1 MDGRKAVIGE
11 NKRGFAKVLRT
22 AAASRAL
29 IRLFVLAVAAFS
41 LSCSELQ
48 KPKTDSLYA
57 EATPPRKQEF
67 RWSNG
72 KMPKSFDPALASAPP
87 ETDIARAVFDGL
99 TDLDTKTLNEIP
111 ALAEKWESSSD
122 LRTWTFHLR
131 SGAQWSNGDA
141 ITANDFVRSWKRLA
155 GMGDKASFGYLI
167 DNIVGM
173 RQKKG
178 ETATLPEVLSGQ
190 PANHQMPV
198 SPERIRPQP
207 QADNQKPATNDMGPV
222 RDNET
227 EDINKKKTAVA
238 GNEKI
243 GIEAISDTE
252 LRVTLINPD
261 KDFPKLVA
269 NPVFRPIF
277 GNGKEFASG
286 LNADFVTSGAFH
298 VTSIGTDGIVLD
310 RSEHYWNRQAVNL
323 ERVRMIPQDNAEAA
337 LEAYRAG
344 QLDAVTNAEFAPL
357 ALKLLSPYEDFRQT
371 THNAL
376 NFYEFNLERP
386 PFNDHRV
393 REALTI
399 AIERER
405 LTEGELK
412 GSTTPATSFLPFDEQ
427 PHEQIEQDA
436 DRAKDLL
443 DRAGF
448 PDGENFPTIRL
459 LVNRN
464 DTQQRVAH
472 SVAKM
477 WKDNLNI
484 NTEIVVKD
492 QADLEA
498 AKTAGDYDLV
508 RRGLVFPTT
517 DSTASFLAMFPPEHE
532 SAKVPGQREVEN
544 PMVGGLNA
552 GRATAEPENNGY
564 AGPIAGHTGVAAANT
579 TFTEDQALFELRAI
593 PLYFPTS
600 YSLVKPYVRGFE
612 INGLDA
618 PSLRDVMIDSAWQPK
633 TGNGES

>member
-1 MDGRKAVIGE
+1 MSSRAAVIG
-11 NKRGFAKVLRT
+11 KRKRRFANFLRSGVF
-22 AAASRAL
+22 A
-29 IRLFVLAVAAFS
+29 RLVVLAAVALS
-41 LSCSELQ
+41 LSCSELE
-48 KPKTDSLYA
+48 KPKGDVLYA

-99 TDLDTKTLNEIP
+99 TDLDTKTLNESP
-111 ALAEKWESSSD
+111 ALAEKWESSAD
-122 LRTWTFHLR
+122 FKTWTFHLR
-131 SGAQWSNGDA
+131 NANWSNGDP
-141 ITANDFVRSWKRLA
+141 ITASDFVRSWKRLA
-155 GMGDKASFGYLI
+155 AMGEKAPFGYLI

-173 RQKKG
+173 RPKKG
-178 ETATLPEVLSGQ
+178 ESATLPEMLASP
-190 PANHQMPV
+190 PANHQLPIQ
-198 SPERIRPQP
+198 PERVRPQTP
-207 QADNQKPATNDMGPV
+207 AENQKPAANDTGPIQKS
-222 RDNET
+222 DT
-227 EDINKKKTAVA
+227 EEAGKKKTPA
-238 GNEKI
+238 GVGEKI
-243 GIEAISDTE
+243 GVEAVSETE
-252 LRVTLINPD
+252 LKVTLISPD

-269 NPVFRPIF
+269 NPVFRPVF
-277 GNGKEFASG
+277 GDGKEFASG
-286 LNADFVTSGAFH
+286 LNPDFVTSGAFH
-298 VTSIGTDGIVLD
+298 ITSAGSDGIVLD
-310 RSEHYWNRQAVNL
+310 RSDSYWNRQAVNL
-323 ERVRMIPQDNAEAA
+323 ERVRMIPQQNAEAA
-337 LEAYRAG
+337 LEAYKAG

-393 REALTI
+393 REALAI

-412 GSTTPATSFLPFDEQ
+412 GSTTPATSFLPFDDQ
-427 PHEQIEQDA
+427 PHEQIEQDV
-436 DRAKDLL
+436 DRARDLL

-448 PDGENFPTIRL
+448 PDGENFPTIL
-459 LVNRN
+459 LLINRN
-464 DTQQRVAH
+464 DTQQRVAR

-492 QADLEA
+492 AADLE
-498 AKTAGDYDLV
+498 TARATGDYDLV

-517 DSTASFLAMFPPEHE
+517 DSTASFLAIFPPQHE
-532 SAKVPGQREVEN
+532 AEKSSEPKETDTSIA
-544 PMVGGLNA
+544 GLHL
-552 GRATAEPENNGY
+552 GDKPATAVDNS
-564 AGPIAGHTGVAAANT
+564 AHAAPDAARSDP
-579 TFTEDQALFELRAI
+579 TFTEDRALFELRAI

-618 PSLRDVMIDSAWQPK
+618 PSLRDVMIDSNWQPK
-633 TGNGES
+633 TANGES

>member
-1 MDGRKAVIGE
+1 MSSRAAVIG
-11 NKRGFAKVLRT
+11 KRKRRFANFLRSGVF
-22 AAASRAL
+22 A
-29 IRLFVLAVAAFS
+29 RLVVLAAVALS
-41 LSCSELQ
+41 LSCSELE
-48 KPKTDSLYA
+48 KPKGDVLYA

-99 TDLDTKTLNEIP
+99 TDLDTKTLNESP
-111 ALAEKWESSSD
+111 ALAEKWESSAD
-122 LRTWTFHLR
+122 FKTWTFHLR
-131 SGAQWSNGDA
+131 NANWSNGDP
-141 ITANDFVRSWKRLA
+141 ITASDFVRSWKRLA
-155 GMGDKASFGYLI
+155 AMGEKAPFGYLI

-173 RQKKG
+173 RPKKG
-178 ETATLPEVLSGQ
+178 ESATLPEMLASP
-190 PANHQMPV
+190 PANHQLPIQ
-198 SPERIRPQP
+198 PERVRPQTP
-207 QADNQKPATNDMGPV
+207 AENQKPAANDTGPIQKS
-222 RDNET
+222 ET
-227 EDINKKKTAVA
+227 EEAGKKKTPA
-238 GNEKI
+238 GVGEKI
-243 GIEAISDTE
+243 GVEAVSETE
-252 LRVTLINPD
+252 LKVTLISPD

-269 NPVFRPIF
+269 NPVFRPVF
-277 GNGKEFASG
+277 GDGKEFASG
-286 LNADFVTSGAFH
+286 LNPDFVTSGAFH
-298 VTSIGTDGIVLD
+298 ITSAGSDGIVLD
-310 RSEHYWNRQAVNL
+310 RSDSYWNRQAVNL
-323 ERVRMIPQDNAEAA
+323 ERVRMIPQQNAEAA
-337 LEAYRAG
+337 LEAYKAG

-393 REALTI
+393 REALAI

-412 GSTTPATSFLPFDEQ
+412 GSTTPATSFLPFDDQ
-427 PHEQIEQDA
+427 PHEQIEQDV
-436 DRAKDLL
+436 DRARDLL

-448 PDGENFPTIRL
+448 PDGENFPTIL
-459 LVNRN
+459 LLINRN
-464 DTQQRVAH
+464 DTQQRVAR

-492 QADLEA
+492 AADLETA
-498 AKTAGDYDLV
+498 RAAGDYDLV

-517 DSTASFLAMFPPEHE
+517 DSTASFLAIFPPQHE
-532 SAKVPGQREVEN
+532 
-544 PMVGGLNA
+544 
-552 GRATAEPENNGY
+552 AERSSEPKE
-564 AGPIAGHTGVAAANT
+564 ADTSIAGLHLGDKPAVAVDNSAHAAPDAARSDP
-579 TFTEDQALFELRAI
+579 TFTEDRALFELRAI

-618 PSLRDVMIDSAWQPK
+618 PSLRDVMIDSNWQPK
-633 TGNGES
+633 TANGES

>member
-1 MDGRKAVIGE
+1 VRQ
-11 NKRGFAKVLRT
+11 RGQE
-22 AAASRAL
+22 
-29 IRLFVLAVAAFS
+29 FVLQAARELGVFARLVVLAAVALS
-41 LSCSELQ
+41 LSCSELE
-48 KPKTDSLYA
+48 KPKGDVLYA

-99 TDLDTKTLNEIP
+99 TDLDTKTLNESP
-111 ALAEKWESSSD
+111 ALAEKWESSAD
-122 LRTWTFHLR
+122 FKTWTFHLR
-131 SGAQWSNGDA
+131 NANWSNGDP
-141 ITANDFVRSWKRLA
+141 ITASDFVRSWKRLA
-155 GMGDKASFGYLI
+155 AMGEKAPFGYLI

-173 RQKKG
+173 RPKKG
-178 ETATLPEVLSGQ
+178 ESATLPEMLASP
-190 PANHQMPV
+190 PANHQLPIQ
-198 SPERIRPQP
+198 PERVRPQTP
-207 QADNQKPATNDMGPV
+207 AENQKPAANDTGPIQKS
-222 RDNET
+222 DT
-227 EDINKKKTAVA
+227 EEAGKKKTPA
-238 GNEKI
+238 GVGEKI
-243 GIEAISDTE
+243 GVEAVSETE
-252 LRVTLINPD
+252 LKVTLISPD

-269 NPVFRPIF
+269 NPVFRPVF
-277 GNGKEFASG
+277 GDGKEFASG
-286 LNADFVTSGAFH
+286 LNPDFVTSGAFH
-298 VTSIGTDGIVLD
+298 ITSAGSDGIVLD
-310 RSEHYWNRQAVNL
+310 RSDSYWNRQAVNL
-323 ERVRMIPQDNAEAA
+323 ERVRMIPQQNAEAA
-337 LEAYRAG
+337 LEAYKAG

-393 REALTI
+393 REALAI

-412 GSTTPATSFLPFDEQ
+412 GSTTPATSFLPFDDQ
-427 PHEQIEQDA
+427 PHEQIEQDV
-436 DRAKDLL
+436 DRARDLL

-448 PDGENFPTIRL
+448 PDGENFPTIL
-459 LVNRN
+459 LLINRN
-464 DTQQRVAH
+464 DTQQRVAR

-492 QADLEA
+492 AADLETA
-498 AKTAGDYDLV
+498 RAAGDYDLV

-517 DSTASFLAMFPPEHE
+517 DSTASFLAIFPPQHE
-532 SAKVPGQREVEN
+532 AEKSSEPKETDTSIA
-544 PMVGGLNA
+544 GLHL
-552 GRATAEPENNGY
+552 GDKPATAVDNS
-564 AGPIAGHTGVAAANT
+564 AHAAPDAARSDP
-579 TFTEDQALFELRAI
+579 TFTEDRALFELRAI

-618 PSLRDVMIDSAWQPK
+618 PSLRDVMIDSNWQPK
-633 TGNGES
+633 TANGES

>member
-1 MDGRKAVIGE
+1 MSSRAAVIG
-11 NKRGFAKVLRT
+11 KRKRRFANFLRSGVF
-22 AAASRAL
+22 A
-29 IRLFVLAVAAFS
+29 RLVVLAAVALS
-41 LSCSELQ
+41 LSCSELE
-48 KPKTDSLYA
+48 KPKGDVLYA

-99 TDLDTKTLNEIP
+99 TDLDTKTLNESP
-111 ALAEKWESSSD
+111 ALAEKWESSAD
-122 LRTWTFHLR
+122 FKTWTFHLR
-131 SGAQWSNGDA
+131 NANWSNGDP
-141 ITANDFVRSWKRLA
+141 ITASDFVRSWKRLA
-155 GMGDKASFGYLI
+155 AMGEKAPFGYLI

-173 RQKKG
+173 RPKKG
-178 ETATLPEVLSGQ
+178 ESATLPEMLASP
-190 PANHQMPV
+190 PANHQLPIQ
-198 SPERIRPQP
+198 PERVRPQTP
-207 QADNQKPATNDMGPV
+207 AENQKPAANDTGPIQKS
-222 RDNET
+222 DT
-227 EDINKKKTAVA
+227 EEAGKKKTPA
-238 GNEKI
+238 GVGEKI
-243 GIEAISDTE
+243 GVEAVSETE
-252 LRVTLINPD
+252 LKVTLISPD

-269 NPVFRPIF
+269 NPVFRPVF
-277 GNGKEFASG
+277 GDGKEFASG
-286 LNADFVTSGAFH
+286 LNPDFVTSGAFH
-298 VTSIGTDGIVLD
+298 ITSAGSDGIVLD
-310 RSEHYWNRQAVNL
+310 RSDSYWNRQAVNL
-323 ERVRMIPQDNAEAA
+323 ERVRMIPQQNAEAA
-337 LEAYRAG
+337 LEAYKAG

-393 REALTI
+393 REALAI

-412 GSTTPATSFLPFDEQ
+412 GSTTPATSFLPFDDQ
-427 PHEQIEQDA
+427 PHEQIEQDV
-436 DRAKDLL
+436 DRARDLL

-459 LVNRN
+459 LINRN
-464 DTQQRVAH
+464 DTQQRVAR

-492 QADLEA
+492 AADLETA
-498 AKTAGDYDLV
+498 RAAGDYDLV

-517 DSTASFLAMFPPEHE
+517 DSTASFLAIFPPQHE
-532 SAKVPGQREVEN
+532 AEKSSEPKETDTSIA
-544 PMVGGLNA
+544 GLHL
-552 GRATAEPENNGY
+552 GDKPATAVDNS
-564 AGPIAGHTGVAAANT
+564 AHAAPDAARSDP
-579 TFTEDQALFELRAI
+579 TFTEDRALFELRAI

-618 PSLRDVMIDSAWQPK
+618 PSLRDVMIDSNWQPK
-633 TGNGES
+633 TANGES

>member
-1 MDGRKAVIGE
+1 MSSRAAVIG
-11 NKRGFAKVLRT
+11 KRKRRFANFLRSGVF
-22 AAASRAL
+22 A
-29 IRLFVLAVAAFS
+29 RLVVLAAVALS
-41 LSCSELQ
+41 LSCSELE
-48 KPKTDSLYA
+48 KPKGDALYA

-99 TDLDTKTLNEIP
+99 TDLDTKTLNESP
-111 ALAEKWESSSD
+111 ALAEKWESSAD
-122 LRTWTFHLR
+122 FKTWTFHLR
-131 SGAQWSNGDA
+131 NANWSNGDP
-141 ITANDFVRSWKRLA
+141 ITASDFVRSWKRLA
-155 GMGDKASFGYLI
+155 AMGEKAPFGYLI

-173 RQKKG
+173 RPKKG
-178 ETATLPEVLSGQ
+178 ESATLPEMLASP
-190 PANHQMPV
+190 PANHQLPIQ
-198 SPERIRPQP
+198 PERVRPQTP
-207 QADNQKPATNDMGPV
+207 AENEKPAANDTGPIQKS
-222 RDNET
+222 ET
-227 EDINKKKTAVA
+227 EEAAKKKTPA
-238 GNEKI
+238 GVGEKI
-243 GIEAISDTE
+243 GVEAVSETE
-252 LRVTLINPD
+252 LKVTLISPD

-269 NPVFRPIF
+269 NPVFRPVF
-277 GNGKEFASG
+277 GDGKEFASG
-286 LNADFVTSGAFH
+286 LNPDFVTSGAFH
-298 VTSIGTDGIVLD
+298 ITSAGSDGIVLD
-310 RSEHYWNRQAVNL
+310 RSDSYWNRQAVNL
-323 ERVRMIPQDNAEAA
+323 ERVRMIPQQNAEAA
-337 LEAYRAG
+337 LEAYKAG

-393 REALTI
+393 REALAI

-412 GSTTPATSFLPFDEQ
+412 GSTTPATSFLPFDDQ
-427 PHEQIEQDA
+427 PHEQIEQDV
-436 DRAKDLL
+436 DRARDLL

-448 PDGENFPTIRL
+448 PDGENFPTIL
-459 LVNRN
+459 LLINRN
-464 DTQQRVAH
+464 DTQQRVAR

-492 QADLEA
+492 AADLE
-498 AKTAGDYDLV
+498 TARATGDYDLV

-517 DSTASFLAMFPPEHE
+517 DSTASFLAIFPPQHE
-532 SAKVPGQREVEN
+532 
-544 PMVGGLNA
+544 
-552 GRATAEPENNGY
+552 AERSSEPKE
-564 AGPIAGHTGVAAANT
+564 ADTSIAGLHLGDKPAVAVDNSAHAAPDAARSDP
-579 TFTEDQALFELRAI
+579 TFTEDRALFELRAI

-618 PSLRDVMIDSAWQPK
+618 PSLRDVMIDSNWQPK
-633 TGNGES
+633 TANGES

>member
-1 MDGRKAVIGE
+1 MNSRKAVTDDE
-11 NKRGFAKVLRT
+11 KRRFANVLR
-22 AAASRAL
+22 SCVSVRPLLRLAL
-29 IRLFVLAVAAFS
+29 FAAVAFS
-41 LSCSELQ
+41 IACSELE
-48 KPKTDSLYA
+48 KPKGDALYA

-87 ETDIARAVFDGL
+87 ETDVARAVFDGL

-111 ALAEKWESSSD
+111 ALAEKWESSPD
-122 LRTWTFHLR
+122 LKTWTFHLR
-131 SGAQWSNGDA
+131 KANWSNGEP

-155 GMGDKASFGYLI
+155 EMGDKAPFGYLV

-173 RQKKG
+173 RPKKSDS
-178 ETATLPEVLSGQ
+178 TTLPDVLSSP
-190 PANHQMPV
+190 PANHQLPMQ
-198 SPERIRPQP
+198 PERIRPQTP
-207 QADNQKPATNDMGPV
+207 SENQKPAVNDEGPV
-222 RDNET
+222 KNSEMEEAGKKKNPNGKIGVEAVSET
-227 EDINKKKTAVA
+227 ELK
-238 GNEKI
+238 
-243 GIEAISDTE
+243 
-252 LRVTLINPD
+252 VTLINPD

-269 NPVFRPIF
+269 NPVFRPVF
-277 GNGKEFASG
+277 GDGKEFAAG
-286 LNADFVTSGAFH
+286 LNPDFVTSGPFH
-298 VTSIGTDGIVLD
+298 ITSAASDGVVLD
-310 RSEHYWNRQAVNL
+310 RSDSYWNRQAVNL
-323 ERVRMIPQDNAEAA
+323 ERVRMIPQENAEAA
-337 LEAYRAG
+337 LEAYKAG

-412 GSTTPATSFLPFDEQ
+412 GSTTPATSFLPFDDK
-427 PHEQIEQDA
+427 PHEQIEQDV

-464 DTQQRVAH
+464 DTQQRVAR

-492 QADLEA
+492 AADIE
-498 AKTAGDYDLV
+498 TARADGDYDLV

-517 DSTASFLAMFPPEHE
+517 DSTASFLAIFPPEHAPAT
-532 SAKVPGQREVEN
+532 SAERKETYVLAPGLHLSEKDLAEIEN
-544 PMVGGLNA
+544 SVHSTPD
-552 GRATAEPENNGY
+552 ATKPEP
-564 AGPIAGHTGVAAANT
+564 AL
-579 TFTEDQALFELRAI
+579 TEDQALFDLRAI

-600 YSLVKPYVRGFE
+600 YSLVKPYVRGFQ

-618 PSLRDVMIDSAWQPK
+618 PSLRDVMIDSNWQPK
-633 TGNGES
+633 TANGES

>member
-1 MDGRKAVIGE
+1 MSSRAAVIG
-11 NKRGFAKVLRT
+11 KRERRFANFLRSG
-22 AAASRAL
+22 AFARL
-29 IRLFVLAVAAFS
+29 IVLAAVALS
-41 LSCSELQ
+41 LSCSELE
-48 KPKTDSLYA
+48 KPKGDVLYA

-72 KMPKSFDPALASAPP
+72 KVPKSFDPALASAPP

-99 TDLDTKTLNEIP
+99 TDLDTKTLNESP
-111 ALAEKWESSSD
+111 ALAEKWESSAD
-122 LRTWTFHLR
+122 FKTWTFHLR
-131 SGAQWSNGDA
+131 NANWSNGDP
-141 ITANDFVRSWKRLA
+141 ITASDFVRSWKRLA
-155 GMGDKASFGYLI
+155 AMGEKAPFGYLI

-173 RQKKG
+173 RPKKG
-178 ETATLPEVLSGQ
+178 ESATLPEMLASP
-190 PANHQMPV
+190 PANHQLPIQ
-198 SPERIRPQP
+198 PERVRPQAP
-207 QADNQKPATNDMGPV
+207 AENQKPAANDTGPIQKS
-222 RDNET
+222 DT
-227 EDINKKKTAVA
+227 EEAGKKKTPA
-238 GNEKI
+238 GVGEKI
-243 GIEAISDTE
+243 GVEAVSETE
-252 LRVTLINPD
+252 LKVTLISPD

-269 NPVFRPIF
+269 NPVFRPVF
-277 GNGKEFASG
+277 GDGKEFASG
-286 LNADFVTSGAFH
+286 LNPDFVTSGAFH
-298 VTSIGTDGIVLD
+298 ITSAGSDGIVLD
-310 RSEHYWNRQAVNL
+310 RSDSYWNRQAVNL
-323 ERVRMIPQDNAEAA
+323 ERVRMIPQQNAEAA
-337 LEAYRAG
+337 LEAYKAG

-393 REALTI
+393 REALAI

-412 GSTTPATSFLPFDEQ
+412 GSTTPATSFLPFDDQ
-427 PHEQIEQDA
+427 PHEQIEQDV
-436 DRAKDLL
+436 DRARDLL

-459 LVNRN
+459 LINRN
-464 DTQQRVAH
+464 DTQQRVAR

-492 QADLEA
+492 AADLE
-498 AKTAGDYDLV
+498 TARATGDYDLV

-517 DSTASFLAMFPPEHE
+517 DSTASFLAIFPPQHE
-532 SAKVPGQREVEN
+532 
-544 PMVGGLNA
+544 
-552 GRATAEPENNGY
+552 AEKSSEPKE
-564 AGPIAGHTGVAAANT
+564 ADTSIAGLHLGDKPAAAVDNNAHAAPDAARSDP
-579 TFTEDQALFELRAI
+579 TFTEDRALFELRAI

-618 PSLRDVMIDSAWQPK
+618 PSLRDVMIDSNWQPK
-633 TGNGES
+633 TANGES

>member
-1 MDGRKAVIGE
+1 MSSRAAVIG
-11 NKRGFAKVLRT
+11 KRKRRFANFLRSGVF
-22 AAASRAL
+22 A
-29 IRLFVLAVAAFS
+29 RLVVLAAVALS
-41 LSCSELQ
+41 LSCSELE
-48 KPKTDSLYA
+48 KPKGDVLYA

-99 TDLDTKTLNEIP
+99 TDLDTKTLNESP
-111 ALAEKWESSSD
+111 ALAEKWESSAD
-122 LRTWTFHLR
+122 FKTWTFHLR
-131 SGAQWSNGDA
+131 NANWSNGDP
-141 ITANDFVRSWKRLA
+141 ITASDFVRSWKRLA
-155 GMGDKASFGYLI
+155 AMGEKAPFGYLI

-173 RQKKG
+173 RPKKG
-178 ETATLPEVLSGQ
+178 ESATLPEMLASP
-190 PANHQMPV
+190 PANHQLPIQ
-198 SPERIRPQP
+198 PERVRPQTP
-207 QADNQKPATNDMGPV
+207 AENEKPAANDTGPIQKS
-222 RDNET
+222 ET
-227 EDINKKKTAVA
+227 EEAAKKKTPA
-238 GNEKI
+238 GVGEKI
-243 GIEAISDTE
+243 GVEAVSETE
-252 LRVTLINPD
+252 LKVTLISPD

-269 NPVFRPIF
+269 NPVFRPVF
-277 GNGKEFASG
+277 GDGKEFASG
-286 LNADFVTSGAFH
+286 LNPDFVTSGAFH
-298 VTSIGTDGIVLD
+298 ITSAGSDGIVLD
-310 RSEHYWNRQAVNL
+310 RSDSYWNRQAVNL
-323 ERVRMIPQDNAEAA
+323 ERVRMIPQQNAEAA
-337 LEAYRAG
+337 LEAYKAG

-393 REALTI
+393 REALAI

-412 GSTTPATSFLPFDEQ
+412 GSTTPATSFLPFDDQ
-427 PHEQIEQDA
+427 PHEQIEQDV
-436 DRAKDLL
+436 DRARDLL

-448 PDGENFPTIRL
+448 PDGENFPTIL
-459 LVNRN
+459 LLINRN
-464 DTQQRVAH
+464 DTQQRVAR

-492 QADLEA
+492 AADLE
-498 AKTAGDYDLV
+498 TARATGDYDLV

-517 DSTASFLAMFPPEHE
+517 DSTASFLAIFPPQHE
-532 SAKVPGQREVEN
+532 AEKSSEPKETDTSIA
-544 PMVGGLNA
+544 GLHL
-552 GRATAEPENNGY
+552 GDKPATAVDNS
-564 AGPIAGHTGVAAANT
+564 AHAAPDAARSDP
-579 TFTEDQALFELRAI
+579 TFTEDRALFELRAI

-618 PSLRDVMIDSAWQPK
+618 PSLRDVMIDSNWQPK
-633 TGNGES
+633 TANGES

>member
-1 MDGRKAVIGE
+1 MSSRAAVIG
-11 NKRGFAKVLRT
+11 KRKRRFANFLRSGVF
-22 AAASRAL
+22 A
-29 IRLFVLAVAAFS
+29 RLVVLAAVALS
-41 LSCSELQ
+41 LSCSELE
-48 KPKTDSLYA
+48 KPKGDVLYA

-99 TDLDTKTLNEIP
+99 TDLDTKTLNESP
-111 ALAEKWESSSD
+111 ALAEKWESSAD
-122 LRTWTFHLR
+122 FKTWTFHLR
-131 SGAQWSNGDA
+131 NANWSNGDP
-141 ITANDFVRSWKRLA
+141 ITASDFVRSWKRLA
-155 GMGDKASFGYLI
+155 AMGEKAPFGYLI

-173 RQKKG
+173 RPKKG
-178 ETATLPEVLSGQ
+178 ESATLPEMLASP
-190 PANHQMPV
+190 PANHQLPIQ
-198 SPERIRPQP
+198 PERVRPQTP
-207 QADNQKPATNDMGPV
+207 AENQKPAANDTGPIQKS
-222 RDNET
+222 DT
-227 EDINKKKTAVA
+227 EEAGKKKTPA
-238 GNEKI
+238 GVGEKI
-243 GIEAISDTE
+243 GVEAVSETE
-252 LRVTLINPD
+252 LKVTLISPD

-269 NPVFRPIF
+269 NPVFRPVF
-277 GNGKEFASG
+277 GDGKEFASG
-286 LNADFVTSGAFH
+286 LNPDFVTSGAFH
-298 VTSIGTDGIVLD
+298 ITSAGSDGIVLD
-310 RSEHYWNRQAVNL
+310 RSDSYWNRQAVNL
-323 ERVRMIPQDNAEAA
+323 ERVRMIPQQNAEAA
-337 LEAYRAG
+337 LEAYKAG

-393 REALTI
+393 REALAI

-412 GSTTPATSFLPFDEQ
+412 GSTTPATSFLPFDDQ
-427 PHEQIEQDA
+427 PHEQIEQDV
-436 DRAKDLL
+436 DRARDLL

-448 PDGENFPTIRL
+448 PDGENFPTIL
-459 LVNRN
+459 LLINRN
-464 DTQQRVAH
+464 DTQQRVAR

-492 QADLEA
+492 AADLETA
-498 AKTAGDYDLV
+498 RAAGDYDLV

-517 DSTASFLAMFPPEHE
+517 DSTASFLAIFPPQHE
-532 SAKVPGQREVEN
+532 
-544 PMVGGLNA
+544 
-552 GRATAEPENNGY
+552 AERSSEPKE
-564 AGPIAGHTGVAAANT
+564 ADTSIAGLHLGDKPAVAVDNSAHAAPDAARSDP
-579 TFTEDQALFELRAI
+579 TFTEDRALFELRAI

-618 PSLRDVMIDSAWQPK
+618 PSLRDVMIDSNWQPK
-633 TGNGES
+633 TANGES

>member
-1 MDGRKAVIGE
+1 MSSRAAVIG
-11 NKRGFAKVLRT
+11 KRKRRFANFLRSGVF
-22 AAASRAL
+22 A
-29 IRLFVLAVAAFS
+29 RLVVLAAVALS
-41 LSCSELQ
+41 LSCSELE
-48 KPKTDSLYA
+48 KPKGDVLYA

-99 TDLDTKTLNEIP
+99 TDLDTKTLNESP
-111 ALAEKWESSSD
+111 ALAEKWESSAD
-122 LRTWTFHLR
+122 FKTWTFHLR
-131 SGAQWSNGDA
+131 NANWSNGDP
-141 ITANDFVRSWKRLA
+141 ITASDFVRSWKRLA
-155 GMGDKASFGYLI
+155 AMGEKAPFGYLI

-173 RQKKG
+173 RPKKG
-178 ETATLPEVLSGQ
+178 ESATLPEMLASP
-190 PANHQMPV
+190 PANHQLPIQ
-198 SPERIRPQP
+198 PERVRPQTP
-207 QADNQKPATNDMGPV
+207 AENEKPAANDTGPIQKS
-222 RDNET
+222 DT
-227 EDINKKKTAVA
+227 EEAGKKKTPA
-238 GNEKI
+238 GVGEKI
-243 GIEAISDTE
+243 GVEAVSETE
-252 LRVTLINPD
+252 LKVTLISPD

-269 NPVFRPIF
+269 NPVFRPVF
-277 GNGKEFASG
+277 GDGKEFASG
-286 LNADFVTSGAFH
+286 LNPDFVTSGAFH
-298 VTSIGTDGIVLD
+298 ITSAGSDGIVLD
-310 RSEHYWNRQAVNL
+310 RSDSYWNRQAVNL
-323 ERVRMIPQDNAEAA
+323 ERVRMIPQQNAEAA
-337 LEAYRAG
+337 LEAYKAG

-393 REALTI
+393 REALAI

-412 GSTTPATSFLPFDEQ
+412 GSTTPATSFLPFDDQ
-427 PHEQIEQDA
+427 PHEQIEQDV
-436 DRAKDLL
+436 DRARDLL

-448 PDGENFPTIRL
+448 PDGENFPTIL
-459 LVNRN
+459 LLINRN
-464 DTQQRVAH
+464 DTQQRVAR

-492 QADLEA
+492 AADLETA
-498 AKTAGDYDLV
+498 RAAGDYDLV

-517 DSTASFLAMFPPEHE
+517 DSTASFLAIFPPQHE
-532 SAKVPGQREVEN
+532 
-544 PMVGGLNA
+544 
-552 GRATAEPENNGY
+552 AERSSEPKE
-564 AGPIAGHTGVAAANT
+564 ADTSIAGLHLGDKPAVAVDNSAHAAPDAARSDP
-579 TFTEDQALFELRAI
+579 TFTEDRALFELRAI

-618 PSLRDVMIDSAWQPK
+618 PSLRDVMIDSNWQPK
-633 TGNGES
+633 TANGES

>member
-1 MDGRKAVIGE
+1 MSSRAAVIG
-11 NKRGFAKVLRT
+11 KRKRRFANFLRSGVF
-22 AAASRAL
+22 A
-29 IRLFVLAVAAFS
+29 RLVVLAAVALS
-41 LSCSELQ
+41 LSCSELE
-48 KPKTDSLYA
+48 KPKGDVLYA

-99 TDLDTKTLNEIP
+99 TDLDTKTLNESP
-111 ALAEKWESSSD
+111 ALAEKWESSAD
-122 LRTWTFHLR
+122 FKTWTFHLR
-131 SGAQWSNGDA
+131 NANWSNGDP
-141 ITANDFVRSWKRLA
+141 ITASDFVRSWKRLA
-155 GMGDKASFGYLI
+155 AMGEKAPFGYLI

-173 RQKKG
+173 RPKKG
-178 ETATLPEVLSGQ
+178 ESATLPEMLASP
-190 PANHQMPV
+190 PANHQLPIQ
-198 SPERIRPQP
+198 PERVRPQTP
-207 QADNQKPATNDMGPV
+207 AENEKPAANDTGPIQKS
-222 RDNET
+222 DT
-227 EDINKKKTAVA
+227 EEAGKKKTPA
-238 GNEKI
+238 GVGEKI
-243 GIEAISDTE
+243 GVEAVSETE
-252 LRVTLINPD
+252 LKVTLISPD

-269 NPVFRPIF
+269 NPVFRPVF
-277 GNGKEFASG
+277 GDGKEFASG
-286 LNADFVTSGAFH
+286 LNPDFVTSGAFH
-298 VTSIGTDGIVLD
+298 ITSAGSDGIVLD
-310 RSEHYWNRQAVNL
+310 RSDSYWNRQAVNL
-323 ERVRMIPQDNAEAA
+323 ERVRMIPQQNAEAA
-337 LEAYRAG
+337 LEAYKAG

-393 REALTI
+393 REALAI

-412 GSTTPATSFLPFDEQ
+412 GSTTPATSFLPFDDQ
-427 PHEQIEQDA
+427 PHEQIEQDV
-436 DRAKDLL
+436 DRARDLL

-448 PDGENFPTIRL
+448 PDGENFPTIL
-459 LVNRN
+459 LLINRN
-464 DTQQRVAH
+464 DTQQRVAR

-492 QADLEA
+492 AADLETA
-498 AKTAGDYDLV
+498 RAAGDYDLV

-517 DSTASFLAMFPPEHE
+517 DSTASFLAIFPPQHE
-532 SAKVPGQREVEN
+532 
-544 PMVGGLNA
+544 
-552 GRATAEPENNGY
+552 AERSSEPKE
-564 AGPIAGHTGVAAANT
+564 ADTSIAGLHLGDKPAAAVDNSAHAAPDAARSDP
-579 TFTEDQALFELRAI
+579 TFTEDRALFELRAI

-618 PSLRDVMIDSAWQPK
+618 PSLRDVMIDSNWQPK
-633 TGNGES
+633 TANGES

>member
-1 MDGRKAVIGE
+1 MSSRAAVIG
-11 NKRGFAKVLRT
+11 KRKRRFANFLRSGVF
-22 AAASRAL
+22 A
-29 IRLFVLAVAAFS
+29 RLVVLAAVALS
-41 LSCSELQ
+41 LSCSELE
-48 KPKTDSLYA
+48 KPKGDVLYA

-99 TDLDTKTLNEIP
+99 TDLDTKTLNESP
-111 ALAEKWESSSD
+111 ALAEKWESSAD
-122 LRTWTFHLR
+122 FKTWTFHLR
-131 SGAQWSNGDA
+131 NANWSNGDP
-141 ITANDFVRSWKRLA
+141 ITASDFVRSWKRLA
-155 GMGDKASFGYLI
+155 AMGEKAPFGYLI

-173 RQKKG
+173 RPKKG
-178 ETATLPEVLSGQ
+178 ESATLPEMLASP
-190 PANHQMPV
+190 PANHQLPIQ
-198 SPERIRPQP
+198 PERVRPQTP
-207 QADNQKPATNDMGPV
+207 AENQKPAANDTGPIQKS
-222 RDNET
+222 DT
-227 EDINKKKTAVA
+227 EEAGKKKTPA
-238 GNEKI
+238 GVGEKI
-243 GIEAISDTE
+243 GVEAVSETE
-252 LRVTLINPD
+252 LKVTLISPD

-269 NPVFRPIF
+269 NPVFRPVF
-277 GNGKEFASG
+277 GDGKEFASG
-286 LNADFVTSGAFH
+286 LNPDFVTSGAFH
-298 VTSIGTDGIVLD
+298 ITSAGSDGIVLD
-310 RSEHYWNRQAVNL
+310 RSDSYWNRQAVNL
-323 ERVRMIPQDNAEAA
+323 ERVRMIPQQNAEAA
-337 LEAYRAG
+337 LEAYKAG

-393 REALTI
+393 REALAI

-412 GSTTPATSFLPFDEQ
+412 GSTTPATSFLPFDDQ
-427 PHEQIEQDA
+427 PHEQIEQDV
-436 DRAKDLL
+436 DRARDLL

-459 LVNRN
+459 LINRN
-464 DTQQRVAH
+464 DTQQRVAR

-492 QADLEA
+492 AADLE
-498 AKTAGDYDLV
+498 TARATGDYDLV

-517 DSTASFLAMFPPEHE
+517 DSTASFLAIFPPQHE
-532 SAKVPGQREVEN
+532 
-544 PMVGGLNA
+544 
-552 GRATAEPENNGY
+552 AEKSSEPKE
-564 AGPIAGHTGVAAANT
+564 ADTSIAGLHLGDKPAAAVDNNAHT
-579 TFTEDQALFELRAI
+579 APDAARSDPTFTEDRALFELRAI

-618 PSLRDVMIDSAWQPK
+618 PSLRDVMIDSNWQPK
-633 TGNGES
+633 TANGES

>member
-1 MDGRKAVIGE
+1 MSSRAAVIG
-11 NKRGFAKVLRT
+11 KRKRRFANFLRSGVF
-22 AAASRAL
+22 A
-29 IRLFVLAVAAFS
+29 RLVVLAAVALS
-41 LSCSELQ
+41 LSCSELE
-48 KPKTDSLYA
+48 KPKGDVLYA

-99 TDLDTKTLNEIP
+99 TDLDTKTLNESP
-111 ALAEKWESSSD
+111 ALAEKWESSAD
-122 LRTWTFHLR
+122 FKTWTFHLR
-131 SGAQWSNGDA
+131 NANWSNGDP
-141 ITANDFVRSWKRLA
+141 ITASDFVRSWKRLA
-155 GMGDKASFGYLI
+155 AMGEKAPFGYLI

-173 RQKKG
+173 RPKKG
-178 ETATLPEVLSGQ
+178 ESATLPEMLASP
-190 PANHQMPV
+190 PANHQLPIQ
-198 SPERIRPQP
+198 PERVRPQTP
-207 QADNQKPATNDMGPV
+207 AENEKPAANDTGPIQKS
-222 RDNET
+222 ET
-227 EDINKKKTAVA
+227 EEAAKKKTPA
-238 GNEKI
+238 GVGEKI
-243 GIEAISDTE
+243 GVEAVSETE
-252 LRVTLINPD
+252 LKVTLISPD

-269 NPVFRPIF
+269 NPVFRPVF
-277 GNGKEFASG
+277 GDGKEFASG
-286 LNADFVTSGAFH
+286 LNPDFVTSGAFH
-298 VTSIGTDGIVLD
+298 ITSAGSDGIVLD
-310 RSEHYWNRQAVNL
+310 RSDSYWNRQAVNL
-323 ERVRMIPQDNAEAA
+323 ERVRMIPQQNAEAA
-337 LEAYRAG
+337 LEAYKAG

-393 REALTI
+393 REALAI

-412 GSTTPATSFLPFDEQ
+412 GSTTPATSFLPFDDQ
-427 PHEQIEQDA
+427 PHEQIEQDV
-436 DRAKDLL
+436 DRARDLL

-448 PDGENFPTIRL
+448 PDGENFPTIL
-459 LVNRN
+459 LLINRN
-464 DTQQRVAH
+464 DTQQRVAR

-492 QADLEA
+492 AADLETA
-498 AKTAGDYDLV
+498 RAAGDYDLV

-517 DSTASFLAMFPPEHE
+517 DSTASFLAIFPPQHE
-532 SAKVPGQREVEN
+532 
-544 PMVGGLNA
+544 
-552 GRATAEPENNGY
+552 AEKSSEPKETDTS
-564 AGPIAGHTGVAAANT
+564 IAGLHLGDKPAAAVDNSAHAAPDAARSDP
-579 TFTEDQALFELRAI
+579 TFTEDRALFELRAI

-618 PSLRDVMIDSAWQPK
+618 PSLRDVMIDSNWQPK
-633 TGNGES
+633 TANGES

>member
-1 MDGRKAVIGE
+1 MSSRAAVIG
-11 NKRGFAKVLRT
+11 KRKRRFANFLRSGVF
-22 AAASRAL
+22 A
-29 IRLFVLAVAAFS
+29 RLVVLAAVALS
-41 LSCSELQ
+41 LSCSELE
-48 KPKTDSLYA
+48 KPKGDVLYA

-99 TDLDTKTLNEIP
+99 TDLDTKTLNESP
-111 ALAEKWESSSD
+111 ALAEKWESSAD
-122 LRTWTFHLR
+122 FKTWTFHLR
-131 SGAQWSNGDA
+131 NANWSNGDP
-141 ITANDFVRSWKRLA
+141 ITASDFVRSWKRLA
-155 GMGDKASFGYLI
+155 AMGEKAPFGYLI

-173 RQKKG
+173 RPKKG
-178 ETATLPEVLSGQ
+178 ESATLPEMLASP
-190 PANHQMPV
+190 PANHQLPIQ
-198 SPERIRPQP
+198 PERVRPQTP
-207 QADNQKPATNDMGPV
+207 AENEKPAANDTGPIQKS
-222 RDNET
+222 DT
-227 EDINKKKTAVA
+227 EEAGKKKTPA
-238 GNEKI
+238 GVGEKI
-243 GIEAISDTE
+243 GVEAVSETE
-252 LRVTLINPD
+252 LKVTLISPD

-269 NPVFRPIF
+269 NPVFRPVF
-277 GNGKEFASG
+277 GDGKEFASG
-286 LNADFVTSGAFH
+286 LNPDFVTSGAFH
-298 VTSIGTDGIVLD
+298 ITSAGSDGIVLD
-310 RSEHYWNRQAVNL
+310 RSDSYWNRQAVNL
-323 ERVRMIPQDNAEAA
+323 ERVRMIPQQNAEAA
-337 LEAYRAG
+337 LEAYKAG
-344 QLDAVTNAEFAPL
+344 QLDAVTNAKFAPL

-393 REALTI
+393 REALAI

-412 GSTTPATSFLPFDEQ
+412 GSTTPATSFLPFDDQ
-427 PHEQIEQDA
+427 PHEQIEQDV
-436 DRAKDLL
+436 DRARDLL

-459 LVNRN
+459 LINRN
-464 DTQQRVAH
+464 DTQQRVAR

-492 QADLEA
+492 AADLETA
-498 AKTAGDYDLV
+498 RAAGDYDLV

-517 DSTASFLAMFPPEHE
+517 DSTASFLAIFPPQHE
-532 SAKVPGQREVEN
+532 
-544 PMVGGLNA
+544 
-552 GRATAEPENNGY
+552 AEKSSEPKE
-564 AGPIAGHTGVAAANT
+564 ADTSIAGLHLGDKPAVAVDNSAHAAPDAARSDP
-579 TFTEDQALFELRAI
+579 TFTEDRALFELRAI

-618 PSLRDVMIDSAWQPK
+618 PSLRDVMIDSNWQPK
-633 TGNGES
+633 TANGES

>member
-1 MDGRKAVIGE
+1 MSSRKAVKGE
-11 NKRGFAKVLRT
+11 KKRRFANVLRKC
-22 AAASRAL
+22 ASARGLIYLAL
-29 IRLFVLAVAAFS
+29 FAIAAFS
-41 LSCSELQ
+41 IACSELE
-48 KPKTDSLYA
+48 KPKGDALYA

-87 ETDIARAVFDGL
+87 ETDIARAVFEGL

-111 ALAEKWESSSD
+111 ALAEKWESTPD
-122 LRTWTFHLR
+122 FKTWTFHLR
-131 SGAQWSNGDA
+131 RANWSNGEP

-155 GMGDKASFGYLI
+155 ELGDKAPFGYLV

-173 RQKKG
+173 RPKKG
-178 ETATLPEVLSGQ
+178 ESPSLPDVLSSP

-198 SPERIRPQP
+198 QPERIRPQTP
-207 QADNQKPATNDMGPV
+207 SESPKPAVNGEGPV
-222 RDNET
+222 KNSET
-227 EDINKKKTAVA
+227 EEAGKKKNP
-238 GNEKI
+238 NEKI
-243 GIEAISDTE
+243 GVEAVSETE
-252 LRVTLINPD
+252 LKVMLINPD

-269 NPVFRPIF
+269 NPVFRPVF
-277 GNGKEFASG
+277 GDGREFATG
-286 LNADFVTSGAFH
+286 LNPDFVTSGPFH
-298 VTSIGTDGIVLD
+298 ISSAGNDGIVLD
-310 RSEHYWNRQAVNL
+310 RSDSYWNRQVVNL
-323 ERVRMIPQDNAEAA
+323 ERVRMIPQENAEAA
-337 LEAYRAG
+337 LEAYKAG

-412 GSTTPATSFLPFDEQ
+412 GSTTPATSFLPFDDK
-427 PHEQIEQDA
+427 PHEQIEQDV

-459 LVNRN
+459 LINRN
-464 DTQQRVAH
+464 DTQQRVAR

-492 QADLEA
+492 AADIE
-498 AKTAGDYDLV
+498 TARASGDYDLV

-517 DSTASFLAMFPPEHE
+517 DSTASFLAIFPPQHETTKVAEHKE
-532 SAKVPGQREVEN
+532 PDSLIS
-544 PMVGGLNA
+544 GLHNNE
-552 GRATAEPENNGY
+552 RPVVEPENSLH
-564 AGPIAGHTGVAAANT
+564 ATPDTARLDPAL
-579 TFTEDQALFELRAI
+579 TENQALFELRAI

-600 YSLVKPYVRGFE
+600 YSLVKPYVRGFQM
-612 INGLDA
+612 NGLDA
-618 PSLRDVMIDSAWQPK
+618 PSLRDVMIDSNWQPK
-633 TGNGES
+633 AANGES

>member
-1 MDGRKAVIGE
+1 MSSRKAVTHYE
-11 NKRGFAKVLRT
+11 KRRFANVLRNCV
-22 AAASRAL
+22 SVRSFL
-29 IRLFVLAVAAFS
+29 RWVLFVAAAFS
-41 LSCSELQ
+41 ISCSELE
-48 KPKTDSLYA
+48 KPKGDALYA

-99 TDLDTKTLNEIP
+99 TDLDTKTLNETP
-111 ALAEKWESSSD
+111 ALAEKWEATPD
-122 LRTWTFHLR
+122 FKTWTFHLR
-131 SGAQWSNGDA
+131 KANWSNGDP

-155 GMGDKASFGYLI
+155 EMGDKAPFGYLV

-173 RQKKG
+173 RPKKG
-178 ETATLPEVLSGQ
+178 ESPSLPDVLSSP
-190 PANHQMPV
+190 PANHQLPV
-198 SPERIRPQP
+198 QPERIRPQP
-207 QADNQKPATNDMGPV
+207 PAENQKLAENNSGPV
-222 RDNET
+222 KNSET
-227 EDINKKKTAVA
+227 EEAGKKRNP
-238 GNEKI
+238 NEKV
-243 GIEAISDTE
+243 GVEAVSETE
-252 LRVTLINPD
+252 LKVTLINPD

-269 NPVFRPIF
+269 NPVFRPVF
-277 GNGKEFASG
+277 GDGKEFATG
-286 LNADFVTSGAFH
+286 LTPDFVTSGPFH
-298 VTSIGTDGIVLD
+298 ITSAGSDGIVLD
-310 RSEHYWNRQAVNL
+310 RSDSYWNRQVVNL
-323 ERVRMIPQDNAEAA
+323 ERVRMIPQENAEAA
-337 LEAYRAG
+337 LEAYKAG

-357 ALKLLSPYEDFRQT
+357 ALKLLSPFEDFRQT

-412 GSTTPATSFLPFDEQ
+412 GSTTPATSFLPFDDK
-427 PHEQIEQDA
+427 PDEQIEQDV

-464 DTQQRVAH
+464 DTQQRVAR
-472 SVAKM
+472 SVARM

-492 QADLEA
+492 AADVETA
-498 AKTAGDYDLV
+498 RAAGDYDLV

-517 DSTASFLAMFPPEHE
+517 DSTASFLAIFPPEHV
-532 SAKVPGQREVEN
+532 SARSAEHKENDASAPGLHLSDKDLAEIENSVHAAPVASAARE
-544 PMVGGLNA
+544 
-552 GRATAEPENNGY
+552 TA
-564 AGPIAGHTGVAAANT
+564 
-579 TFTEDQALFELRAI
+579 FTEDEALFELRAI

-600 YSLVKPYVRGFE
+600 YSLVKPYVRGFQM
-612 INGLDA
+612 NGLDA
-618 PSLRDVMIDSAWQPK
+618 PSLRDVMIDSNWQPK
-633 TGNGES
+633 TANGES

>member
-1 MDGRKAVIGE
+1 MSSRAAVIG
-11 NKRGFAKVLRT
+11 KRKRRFADFLRSG
-22 AAASRAL
+22 AFARL
-29 IRLFVLAVAAFS
+29 IVLAAVAFS
-41 LSCSELQ
+41 ISCSELE
-48 KPKTDSLYA
+48 KPKGDTLYA

-72 KMPKSFDPALASAPP
+72 KAPKSFDPALASAPP

-99 TDLDTKTLNEIP
+99 TDLDTKTLNEVP
-111 ALAEKWESSSD
+111 ALAEKWESSPD

-131 SGAQWSNGDA
+131 QANWSNGEPV
-141 ITANDFVRSWKRLA
+141 TANDFVRSWKRLA
-155 GMGDKASFGYLI
+155 AMGDKAPFGYLI

-173 RQKKG
+173 RPKKS
-178 ETATLPEVLSGQ
+178 ESPLLPDVLSSP
-190 PANHQMPV
+190 PANHQLPIQ
-198 SPERIRPQP
+198 PERVRPQIP
-207 QADNQKPATNDMGPV
+207 VEKQKSAENENGLGQDQ
-222 RDNET
+222 ET
-227 EDINKKKTAVA
+227 EEAGKKKTPASQ
-238 GNEKI
+238 NEKI
-243 GIEAISDTE
+243 GVEAVGENE
-252 LRVTLINPD
+252 LKVRLVNPD

-269 NPVFRPIF
+269 NPVFRPVY
-277 GNGKEFASG
+277 GDGREFSSG
-286 LNADFVTSGAFH
+286 LNPDFVTSGAFH
-298 VTSIGTDGIVLD
+298 ITSAGADGVVLD
-310 RSEHYWNRQAVNL
+310 RSDSYWNRQAVNL
-323 ERVRMIPQDNAEAA
+323 ERVRMIPQENAETA
-337 LEAYRAG
+337 LEAYKAG

-399 AIERER
+399 AVERER

-412 GSTTPATSFLPFDEQ
+412 GSTTPATSFLPFDDK
-427 PHEQIEQDA
+427 PHEQIEQDV
-436 DRAKDLL
+436 DRARDLL

-459 LVNRN
+459 LINRN
-464 DTQQRVAH
+464 DTQQRVAR

-484 NTEIVVKD
+484 NTEIVIKD
-492 QADLEA
+492 AADLETLRA
-498 AKTAGDYDLV
+498 AGDYDLV

-517 DSTASFLAMFPPEHE
+517 DSTASFLAIFPPQH
-532 SAKVPGQREVEN
+532 EVEK
-544 PMVGGLNA
+544 PSELKESDPSIA
-552 GRATAEPENNGY
+552 GVHLGERSVADNVHSTAEAPRSD
-564 AGPIAGHTGVAAANT
+564 P

-600 YSLVKPYVRGFE
+600 YSLVKPYVKGFE

-618 PSLRDVMIDSAWQPK
+618 PSLRDVMIDSNWQPK
-633 TGNGES
+633 AANGES

>member
-1 MDGRKAVIGE
+1 MSSRAAVIG
-11 NKRGFAKVLRT
+11 KRERRFANFLRSG
-22 AAASRAL
+22 AFARL
-29 IRLFVLAVAAFS
+29 IVLAAVALS
-41 LSCSELQ
+41 LSCSELE
-48 KPKTDSLYA
+48 KPKGDVLYA

-72 KMPKSFDPALASAPP
+72 KVPKSFDPALASAPP

-99 TDLDTKTLNEIP
+99 TDLDTKTLNESP
-111 ALAEKWESSSD
+111 ALAEKWESSAD
-122 LRTWTFHLR
+122 FKTWTFHLR
-131 SGAQWSNGDA
+131 NANWSNGDP
-141 ITANDFVRSWKRLA
+141 ITASDFVRSWKRLA
-155 GMGDKASFGYLI
+155 AMGEKAPFGYLI

-173 RQKKG
+173 RPKKG
-178 ETATLPEVLSGQ
+178 ESATLPEMLASP
-190 PANHQMPV
+190 PANHQLPIQ
-198 SPERIRPQP
+198 PERVRPQTP
-207 QADNQKPATNDMGPV
+207 AENQKPAANDTGPIQKS
-222 RDNET
+222 DT
-227 EDINKKKTAVA
+227 EEAGKKKTPA
-238 GNEKI
+238 GVGEKI
-243 GIEAISDTE
+243 GVEAVSETE
-252 LRVTLINPD
+252 LKVTLISPD

-269 NPVFRPIF
+269 NPVFRPVF
-277 GNGKEFASG
+277 GDGKEFASG
-286 LNADFVTSGAFH
+286 LNPDFVTSGAFH
-298 VTSIGTDGIVLD
+298 ITSAGSDGIVLD
-310 RSEHYWNRQAVNL
+310 RSDSYWNRQAVNL
-323 ERVRMIPQDNAEAA
+323 ERVRMIPQQNAEAA
-337 LEAYRAG
+337 LEAYKAG

-393 REALTI
+393 REALAI

-412 GSTTPATSFLPFDEQ
+412 GSTTPATSFLPFDDQ
-427 PHEQIEQDA
+427 PHEQIEQDV
-436 DRAKDLL
+436 DRARDLL

-459 LVNRN
+459 LINRN
-464 DTQQRVAH
+464 DTQQRVAR

-492 QADLEA
+492 AADLE
-498 AKTAGDYDLV
+498 TARATGDYDLV

-517 DSTASFLAMFPPEHE
+517 DSTASFLAIFPPQHE
-532 SAKVPGQREVEN
+532 AEKSSEPKETDTSIA
-544 PMVGGLNA
+544 GLHL
-552 GRATAEPENNGY
+552 GDKPATAVDNS
-564 AGPIAGHTGVAAANT
+564 AHAAPDAARSDP
-579 TFTEDQALFELRAI
+579 TFTEDRALFELRAI

-618 PSLRDVMIDSAWQPK
+618 PSLRDVMIDSNWQPK
-633 TGNGES
+633 TANGES

>member
-1 MDGRKAVIGE
+1 MSSRAAVIG
-11 NKRGFAKVLRT
+11 KRERRFANFLRSG
-22 AAASRAL
+22 AFARL
-29 IRLFVLAVAAFS
+29 IVLAAVALS
-41 LSCSELQ
+41 LSCSELE
-48 KPKTDSLYA
+48 KPKGDVLYA

-72 KMPKSFDPALASAPP
+72 KVPKSFDPALASAPP

-99 TDLDTKTLNEIP
+99 TDLDTKTLNESP
-111 ALAEKWESSSD
+111 ALAEKWESSAD
-122 LRTWTFHLR
+122 FKTWTFHLR
-131 SGAQWSNGDA
+131 NANWSNGDP
-141 ITANDFVRSWKRLA
+141 ITASDFVRSWKRLA
-155 GMGDKASFGYLI
+155 AMGEKAPFGYLI

-173 RQKKG
+173 RPKKG
-178 ETATLPEVLSGQ
+178 ESATLPEMLASP
-190 PANHQMPV
+190 PANHQLPIQ
-198 SPERIRPQP
+198 PERVRPQTP
-207 QADNQKPATNDMGPV
+207 AENQKPAANDTGPIQKS
-222 RDNET
+222 ET
-227 EDINKKKTAVA
+227 EEAAKKKTPA
-238 GNEKI
+238 GVGEKI
-243 GIEAISDTE
+243 GVEAVSETE
-252 LRVTLINPD
+252 LKVTLISPD

-269 NPVFRPIF
+269 NPVFRPVF
-277 GNGKEFASG
+277 GDGKEFASG
-286 LNADFVTSGAFH
+286 LNPDFVTSGAFH
-298 VTSIGTDGIVLD
+298 ITSAGSDGIVLD
-310 RSEHYWNRQAVNL
+310 RSDSYWNRQAVNL
-323 ERVRMIPQDNAEAA
+323 ERVRMIPQQNAEAA
-337 LEAYRAG
+337 LEAYKAG

-393 REALTI
+393 REALAI

-412 GSTTPATSFLPFDEQ
+412 GSTTPATSFLPFDDQ
-427 PHEQIEQDA
+427 PHEQIEQDV
-436 DRAKDLL
+436 DRARDLL

-459 LVNRN
+459 LINRN
-464 DTQQRVAH
+464 DTQQRVAR

-492 QADLEA
+492 AADLE
-498 AKTAGDYDLV
+498 TARATGDYDLV

-517 DSTASFLAMFPPEHE
+517 DSTASFLAIFPPQHE
-532 SAKVPGQREVEN
+532 AEKSSEPKETDTSIA
-544 PMVGGLNA
+544 GLHL
-552 GRATAEPENNGY
+552 GDKPATAVDNS
-564 AGPIAGHTGVAAANT
+564 AHAAPDAARSDP
-579 TFTEDQALFELRAI
+579 TFTEDRALFELRAI

-618 PSLRDVMIDSAWQPK
+618 PSLRDVMIDSNWQPK
-633 TGNGES
+633 TANGES

>member
-1 MDGRKAVIGE
+1 MSSRAAVIG
-11 NKRGFAKVLRT
+11 KRKRRFANFLRSGVF
-22 AAASRAL
+22 A
-29 IRLFVLAVAAFS
+29 RLVVLAAVALS
-41 LSCSELQ
+41 LSCSELE
-48 KPKTDSLYA
+48 KPKGDVLYA

-99 TDLDTKTLNEIP
+99 TDLDTKTLNESP
-111 ALAEKWESSSD
+111 ALAEKWESSAD
-122 LRTWTFHLR
+122 FKTWTFHLR
-131 SGAQWSNGDA
+131 NANWSNGDP
-141 ITANDFVRSWKRLA
+141 ITASDFVRSWKRLA
-155 GMGDKASFGYLI
+155 AMGEKAPFGYLI

-173 RQKKG
+173 RPKKG
-178 ETATLPEVLSGQ
+178 ESATLPEMLASP
-190 PANHQMPV
+190 PANHQLPIQ
-198 SPERIRPQP
+198 PERVRPQTP
-207 QADNQKPATNDMGPV
+207 AENQKPAANDTGPIQKS
-222 RDNET
+222 DT
-227 EDINKKKTAVA
+227 EEAGKKKTPA
-238 GNEKI
+238 GVGEKI
-243 GIEAISDTE
+243 GVEAVSETE
-252 LRVTLINPD
+252 LKVTLISPD

-269 NPVFRPIF
+269 NPVFRPVF
-277 GNGKEFASG
+277 GDGKEFASG
-286 LNADFVTSGAFH
+286 LNPDFVTSGAFH
-298 VTSIGTDGIVLD
+298 ITSAGSDGIVLD
-310 RSEHYWNRQAVNL
+310 RSDSYWNRQAVNL
-323 ERVRMIPQDNAEAA
+323 ERVRMIPQQNAEAA
-337 LEAYRAG
+337 LEAYKAG

-393 REALTI
+393 REALAI

-412 GSTTPATSFLPFDEQ
+412 GSTTPATSFLPFDDQ
-427 PHEQIEQDA
+427 PHEQIEQDV
-436 DRAKDLL
+436 DRARDLL

-448 PDGENFPTIRL
+448 PDGENFPTIL
-459 LVNRN
+459 LLINRN
-464 DTQQRVAH
+464 DTQQRVAR

-492 QADLEA
+492 AADLETA
-498 AKTAGDYDLV
+498 RAAGDYDLV

-517 DSTASFLAMFPPEHE
+517 DSTASFLAIFPPQHE
-532 SAKVPGQREVEN
+532 AEKSSEPKETDTSIA
-544 PMVGGLNA
+544 GLHL
-552 GRATAEPENNGY
+552 GDKPATAVDNS
-564 AGPIAGHTGVAAANT
+564 AHAAPDAARSDP
-579 TFTEDQALFELRAI
+579 TFTEDRALFELRAI

-618 PSLRDVMIDSAWQPK
+618 PSLRDVMIDSNWQPK
-633 TGNGES
+633 TANGES

>member
-1 MDGRKAVIGE
+1 MSSRAAVIG
-11 NKRGFAKVLRT
+11 KRKRRFANFLRSGVF
-22 AAASRAL
+22 A
-29 IRLFVLAVAAFS
+29 RLVVLAAVALS
-41 LSCSELQ
+41 LSCSELE
-48 KPKTDSLYA
+48 KPKGDVLYA

-99 TDLDTKTLNEIP
+99 TDLDTKTLNESP
-111 ALAEKWESSSD
+111 ALAEKWESSAD
-122 LRTWTFHLR
+122 FKTWTFHLR
-131 SGAQWSNGDA
+131 NANWSNGDP
-141 ITANDFVRSWKRLA
+141 ITASDFVRSWKRLA
-155 GMGDKASFGYLI
+155 AMGEKAPFGYLI

-173 RQKKG
+173 RPKKG
-178 ETATLPEVLSGQ
+178 ESATLPEMLASP
-190 PANHQMPV
+190 PANHQLPIQ
-198 SPERIRPQP
+198 PERVRPQTP
-207 QADNQKPATNDMGPV
+207 AENEKPAANDTGPIQKS
-222 RDNET
+222 ET
-227 EDINKKKTAVA
+227 EEAAKKKTPA
-238 GNEKI
+238 GVGEKI
-243 GIEAISDTE
+243 GVEAVSETE
-252 LRVTLINPD
+252 LKVTLISPD

-269 NPVFRPIF
+269 NPVFRPVF
-277 GNGKEFASG
+277 GDGKEFASG
-286 LNADFVTSGAFH
+286 LNPDFVTSGAFH
-298 VTSIGTDGIVLD
+298 ITSAGSDGIVLD
-310 RSEHYWNRQAVNL
+310 RSDSYWNRQAVNL
-323 ERVRMIPQDNAEAA
+323 ERVRMIPQQNAEAA
-337 LEAYRAG
+337 LEAYKAG

-393 REALTI
+393 REALAI

-412 GSTTPATSFLPFDEQ
+412 GSTTPATSFLPFDDQ
-427 PHEQIEQDA
+427 PHEQIEQDV
-436 DRAKDLL
+436 DRARDLL

-448 PDGENFPTIRL
+448 PDGENFPTIL
-459 LVNRN
+459 LLINRN
-464 DTQQRVAH
+464 DTQQRVAR

-492 QADLEA
+492 AADLETA
-498 AKTAGDYDLV
+498 RAAGDYDLV

-517 DSTASFLAMFPPEHE
+517 DSTASFLAIFPPQHE
-532 SAKVPGQREVEN
+532 
-544 PMVGGLNA
+544 
-552 GRATAEPENNGY
+552 AEKSSEPKE
-564 AGPIAGHTGVAAANT
+564 ADPSIAGLHLGDKPAVAVDNSAHAAPDAARSDP
-579 TFTEDQALFELRAI
+579 TFTEDRALFELRAI

-618 PSLRDVMIDSAWQPK
+618 PSLRDVMIDSNWQPK
-633 TGNGES
+633 TANGES